1 MRKEFVRVSA
11 KTYEEVIKIA
21 NTFIE
26 AGKYTIAFNAHRT
39 SLEEDF
45 IVEIEWLTE

>member
-1 MRKEFVRVSA
+1 MRKEFVRVNA

-21 NTFIE
+21 NMFIE
-26 AGKYTIAFNAHRT
+26 SSEYTIAFNAHRT

-45 IVEIEWLTE
+45 IVEIELLTE